1 MRVEGTKVTLTIPI
15 PVGKPDL
22 NGCIYTKEAVENA
35 MNNFRTNLP
44 IIYKENAETNEMVIG
59 TTSGTSHIVTWDSEN
74 QVCKLSV
81 DGVIFYSGAEIIVND
96 ITKEGEIT
104 DFRIASIGL
113 TI

>member
-22 NGCIYTKEAVENA
+22 NDCVYTKEAVENA

-44 IIYKENAETNEMVIG
+44 IVFKENAETNEMVIG
-59 TTSGTSHIVTWDSEN
+59 TTSGTSHIVTWDFEN
-74 QVCKLSV
+74 QVCKLTV